1 MRHFISVL
9 IRNSVLVNLLVL
21 FIILLGFLSSNSMVR
36 EVFPEIQVDIL
47 FVTIPYPGADP
58 EEVEEGISR
67 KVEEAIDGIE
77 GIKTYTTVSTE
88 NVGNTVI
95 EVMEGFDIDT
105 VRRDV
110 RNAIDSI
117 STFPVDAEE
126 PVVQD
131 ITINDEIILL
141 ALWGEQQEYV
151 LKEFAETV
159 KDEIQA
165 LPSVSQV
172 AIQGTRDYEI
182 GIELSEE
189 RLRQYGLN
197 FNQVAEKVRQGSV
210 NLSGG
215 QLRTRGEEI
224 LLRTVG
230 RKYTGEEFGEII
242 VLSTPEGDVVRLKD
256 IAEIRDTFAEDEV
269 IAQFNDHDAVMLYVF
284 KTPEEDAIQIVED
297 VRAYVDD
304 LQARLPS
311 GLQATLWSDQS
322 RIINAG
328 LNTLL
333 WNGAIGLAIVFLSL
347 WLFMEIR
354 LSFWVTMGIPISL
367 AGGLLIMYLVGASLN
382 QISLFSLVMVL
393 GIVVDDAIIVG
404 EAIFVRRRAGDGP
417 QEAAVN
423 GVMEVGLPVLAA
435 VTTSILAFLPL
446 GFVGGVLGKFVSIIP
461 VAVVSALVVSL
472 FESLFLLPGHLNH
485 LPEMKELNP
494 AKMTWSQRMRARI
507 NRGIDWVDEHAYKR
521 MVEFAVEYRY
531 VALAI
536 AIGFAIITVA
546 VVATGRVTFVLF
558 QPPDA
563 DAIIANV
570 EFPAGTPIDV
580 TWNAVEQIESAGREV
595 LERLSE
601 AEGVNLISNVY
612 SGAGLAGG
620 EFSTAGG
627 ATAGPNTG
635 FVRIELIPGSERE
648 VTTRDLEVLWDQE
661 TGLIPGAIR
670 QTYESLIGGP
680 PGADIHVELR
690 GNDTDT
696 LVAAAAD
703 LKDILNEYD
712 GVFQVQDSF
721 RPGKNEIRLDLKP
734 EAQALGI
741 TLDDLARQVYA
752 GFYGVEPFRLQRG
765 RDDIRVKVRYVKD
778 ERDRLSQLENV
789 RIRTP
794 QGQNVPFY
802 SVADVEFTQGYA
814 AITRTDGQRTVDV
827 TASVD
832 PDVIGA
838 DLVLADLAERHLPA
852 LQANHHGFTWQFR
865 GARTESRDAFA
876 GLLVSFPA
884 AMACIYL
891 IIATVFRSYVQPMV
905 IMTTIPFGLMGAIYG
920 HILMGENLQMFS
932 IFGMIA
938 LTGVVVNDAI
948 VLIEAFNHNVASG
961 QRTRQAIVN
970 AGLRRFRAILL
981 TSFSTV
987 GGLAP
992 LILENDPDGRT
1003 VVPMALS
1010 LASGVAFATV
1020 LTLLFIPC
1028 QLSILNDL
1036 RRIFHYLWYGEWP
1049 TRERVEPARSRSV
1062 RPANAPVG
1070 QPTFAK

>member
-1 MRHFISVL
+1 MRQFISVL
-9 IRNSVLVNLLVL
+9 IRNAVLVNLLVL
-21 FIILLGFLSSNSMVR
+21 FVLFLGLISSRSMVR
-36 EVFPEIQVDIL
+36 EIFPEISVDVL
-47 FVTIPYPGADP
+47 LVSIPYPGADP

-77 GIKTYTTVSTE
+77 GIKTYTTVSAE
-88 NVGNTVI
+88 NAGNTVI
-95 EVMEGFDIDT
+95 EVIEGFDLDQ

-141 ALWGEQQEYV
+141 ALWGEQEEHI
-151 LKEFAETV
+151 LKEFAEEI

-172 AIQGTRDYEI
+172 EIRGTREYEI
-182 GIELSEE
+182 AIELSEE
-189 RLRQYGLN
+189 KLRQYGLS
-197 FNQVAEKVRQGSV
+197 FSDVAQKVQGGSL

-215 QLRTRGEEI
+215 QLRTQGEEI

-230 RKYTGEEFGEII
+230 RKYTGEEFAQII
-242 VLSTPEGDVVRLKD
+242 VVSTPQGDVVRLGD
-256 IAEIRDTFAEDEV
+256 IADIRDGFSEDEI
-269 IAQFNDHDAVMLYVF
+269 IARFNDHDAVMLYVS
-284 KTPEEDAIQIVED
+284 KTPEEDAIQIVGE
-297 VRAYVDD
+297 VREYVDS
-304 LQARLPS
+304 LQARLP
-311 GLQATLWSDQS
+311 GGIQATLWSDQS

-333 WNGAIGLAIVFLSL
+333 WNGAIGLGIVFFSL

-354 LSFWVTMGIPISL
+354 LSFWVTMGITISL
-367 AGGLLIMYLVGASLN
+367 AGGLFIMFLAGASLN

-435 VTTSILAFLPL
+435 VTTSILAFIPL
-446 GFVGGVLGKFVSIIP
+446 SFVGGVLGKFVSIIP
-461 VAVVSALVVSL
+461 VAVISALIVSL
-472 FESLFLLPGHLNH
+472 FESLFLLPVHLNH

-494 AKMTWSQRMRARI
+494 AKMTRTQRLRARI
-507 NRGIDWVDEHAYKR
+507 NRGIEWVDESVYKR
-521 MVEFAVEYRY
+521 MVEFCVEYRY
-531 VALAI
+531 VALTI
-536 AIGFAIITVA
+536 ALGFAMVTFA
-546 VVATGRVTFVLF
+546 VVTTGRVTFVLF

-563 DAIIANV
+563 DGIIGTV

-580 TWNAVEQIESAGREV
+580 TWEAVSHMEKSARD
-595 LERLSE
+595 LL
-601 AEGVNLISNVY
+601 AEIGEEEGIDLISNIY
-612 SGAGLAGG
+612 SGAGLLGG
-620 EFSTAGG
+620 EQDGFTGG
-627 ATAGPNTG
+627 GVGPHAG
-635 FVRIELIPGSERE
+635 FVRIELIPGSDRE
-648 VTTRDLEVLWDQE
+648 VTTLDLETLWDE
-661 TGLIPGAIR
+661 RVGLIPGAIR
-670 QTYESLIGGP
+670 QNYASLIGGP

-690 GNDTDT
+690 GNDTGV

-703 LKDILNEYD
+703 LKDRLSEYD

-721 RPGKNEIRLDLKP
+721 RPGKNELRLDLKP

-741 TLDDLARQVYA
+741 TLDQLARQVYA

-765 RDDIRVKVRYVKD
+765 RDDIRVKVRYVKS
-778 ERDRLSQLENV
+778 ERDQLAQLENV

-794 QGQNVPFY
+794 QGFEVPFY

-838 DLVLADLAERHLPA
+838 DEVLADIAGRHIPEVQNA
-852 LQANHHGFTWQFR
+852 HPGFTWHFR
-865 GARTESRDAFA
+865 GARTQSRDAFA

-891 IIATVFRSYVQPMV
+891 IIATVFRSSVQPMI

-920 HILMGENLQMFS
+920 HILLGENLQMFS
-932 IFGMIA
+932 VFGMIA

-948 VLIEAFNHNVASG
+948 VLIEAFNHNIATG

-1020 LTLLFIPC
+1020 LTLLFIPA
-1028 QLSILNDL
+1028 QLSILNDM

-1049 TRERVEPARSRSV
+1049 TRERVEPARTRSV
-1062 RPANAPVG
+1062 RPASAPAG
-1070 QPTFAK
+1070 QPNIAK

>member
-1 MRHFISVL
+1 MRQFVSVL
-9 IRNSVLVNLLVL
+9 IRNSVLVNLLVI
-21 FIILLGFLSSNSMVR
+21 FIILLGVLSSFNMVR
-36 EVFPEIQVDIL
+36 EIFPEIHVDVL
-47 FVTIPYPGADP
+47 MVSIPYPGADP

-77 GIKTYTTVSTE
+77 GIKTYTTVSAE

-95 EVMEGFDIDT
+95 EVVEGFDLDA

-141 ALWGEQQEYV
+141 ALWGEQEEHI
-151 LKEFAETV
+151 LKEFAEEI

-172 AIQGTRDYEI
+172 EIRGTREYEI
-182 GIELSEE
+182 AIELSES
-189 RLRQYGLN
+189 RLRQYGLS
-197 FNQVAEKVRQGSV
+197 FNEVAQKVQSGSL

-224 LLRTVG
+224 LIRTVG
-230 RKYTGEEFGEII
+230 RKYTGEEFAKII
-242 VLSTPEGDVVRLKD
+242 VRSTPTGDIIRLGDVAD
-256 IAEIRDTFAEDEV
+256 IRDDFSEDEV
-269 IAQFNDHDAVMLYVF
+269 IAKFNDHDAVMLYVF
-284 KTPEEDAIQIVED
+284 KTPEEDAIQIVKE
-297 VRAYVDD
+297 VRDYVDG

-311 GLQATLWSDQS
+311 QLQATLWSDQS

-333 WNGAIGLAIVFLSL
+333 KNGAIGLIIVFLAL

-367 AGGLLIMYLVGASLN
+367 AGGLFIMYLVGASLN

-435 VTTSILAFLPL
+435 VTTSMLAFVPL
-446 GFVGGVLGKFVSIIP
+446 AFVGGVLGKFVAIIP
-461 VAVVSALVVSL
+461 VAVVSALLVSL
-472 FESLFLLPGHLNH
+472 VESLFLLPGHLNH

-494 AKMTWSQRMRARI
+494 AKMTRTQKMRARI
-507 NRGIDWVDEHAYKR
+507 NKGIDWLDEHFYKR
-521 MVEFAVEYRY
+521 LVELCVEYRY
-531 VALAI
+531 VTLAI
-536 AIGFAIITVA
+536 AIGFAAITFA

-563 DAIIANV
+563 DSIIATV

-580 TWNAVEQIESAGREV
+580 TWEAVEHIQNSGKELLG
-595 LERLSE
+595 RLSE
-601 AEGVNLISNVY
+601 EEGVDLVANIY

-620 EFSTAGG
+620 ADNFDGGG
-627 ATAGPNTG
+627 AGVHSG
-635 FVRIELIPGSERE
+635 FVRIELIPGAERE
-648 VTTRDLEVLWDQE
+648 TTTLDLETLWDKE
-661 TGLIPGAIR
+661 VGLIPGAIS
-670 QTYESLIGGP
+670 QNYESLIGGP

-690 GNDTDT
+690 GNDTDV

-703 LKDILNEYD
+703 LKDRLGEYD

-721 RPGKNEIRLDLKP
+721 RPGKNELRLDLKP

-741 TLDDLARQVYA
+741 TLDQLARQVYA
-752 GFYGVEPFRLQRG
+752 GFFGVEPFRLQRG
-765 RDDIRVKVRYVKD
+765 RDDIRVKVRYVRD
-778 ERDRLSQLENV
+778 ERDQLAQLENV

-794 QGQNVPFY
+794 QGFEVPFY
-802 SVADVEFTQGYA
+802 SVANVEFTQGYA
-814 AITRTDGQRTVDV
+814 TITRTDGQRTVDV

-832 PDVIGA
+832 PNIIGA
-838 DLVLADLAERHLPA
+838 DEVLADMAERHLPE
-852 LQANHHGFTWQFR
+852 LQNAHPGFTWQFR
-865 GARTESRDAFA
+865 GARTQSRDAFA

-891 IIATVFRSYVQPMV
+891 IIATVFRSYIQPMI

-932 IFGMIA
+932 VFGMIA

-948 VLIEAFNHNVASG
+948 VLIEAFNHNIATG
-961 QRTRQAIVN
+961 LRTRQAIVH

-1020 LTLLFIPC
+1020 LTLLFIPA
-1028 QLSILNDL
+1028 QLSILNDI

-1049 TRERVEPARSRSV
+1049 TRERVEPARTRSV

-1070 QPTFAK
+1070 QPIIAK